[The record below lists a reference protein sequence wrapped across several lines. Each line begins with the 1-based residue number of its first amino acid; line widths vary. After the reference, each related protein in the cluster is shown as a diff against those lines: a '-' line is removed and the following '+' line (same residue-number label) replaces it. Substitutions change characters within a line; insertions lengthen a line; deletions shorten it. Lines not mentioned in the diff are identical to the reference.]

1 MSKPVLWLF
10 LLGFFFSFIYDRIE
24 SGGEF
29 MKQHNTFTL
38 KDFIIRAGIAYFINL
53 IIFCIF
59 IFRVIPGCS
68 LLQSKLVLFL
78 LTVLSFGL
86 IYFEKDDR
94 RNYLSIATNV
104 LIPFGI
110 YTTLA
115 YILLL
120 PIPLGIVWTLLIG
133 LDLVYIG
140 FYFYKVKRRNYN
152 SLLEKSQLVI
162 GLASLLSLVIV
173 LNFTLFGSSLIQ
185 SSTKITNNTDAY
197 IRKYDDKSLKNL
209 QNWSKLKRKEK
220 LNTLQTICNNERDYL
235 GVSARIKVGAGSN
248 LKHPYAQYNNKS
260 KEITFDISQLDHAS
274 STTLLEA
281 LLHSTYHAYEYALV
295 ESYDSMSSD
304 YNKLVDYRTIVTY
317 KKEFETKVT
326 NKAKNYNQINES
338 NAEAYAAEALQDY
351 QNKLK
356 K

>member
-1 MSKPVLWLF
+1 
-10 LLGFFFSFIYDRIE
+10 
-24 SGGEF
+24 

-38 KDFIIRAGIAYFINL
+38 KDFIIRVVIAYCVTL
-53 IIFCIF
+53 IIFCLF
-59 IFRVIPGCS
+59 IFKVIPGCS
-68 LLQSKLVLFL
+68 LIQSKLVLFL

-110 YTTLA
+110 YTTLS
-115 YILLL
+115 YMLLL
-120 PIPLGIVWTLLIG
+120 PIPLGIVWVLLIG
-133 LDLVYIG
+133 LDLVYVG

-173 LNFTLFGSSLIQ
+173 LSFTLFGSSIIQ
-185 SSTKITNNTDAY
+185 SSTKITNNTDVY
-197 IRKYDDKSLKNL
+197 MRKYDEKSLKNL
-209 QNWSKLKRKEK
+209 HNWSKLTRKEK
-220 LNTLQTICNNERDYL
+220 LNTLQIICNNERDYL
-235 GVSARIKVGAGSN
+235 GISARIKVGAGSN
-248 LKHPYAQYNNKS
+248 LTHAYCQYNNKS

-274 STTLLEA
+274 SITLLEA
-281 LLHSTYHAYEYALV
+281 LLHSSYHAYEYALV
-295 ESYDSMSSD
+295 ESYDTMSSD
-304 YNKLVDYRTIVTY
+304 YNKLFDYRVIATY
-317 KKEFETKVT
+317 KKEFSTKVT
-326 NKAKNYNQINES
+326 NKAKYYNQINES
-338 NAEAYAAEALQDY
+338 NARSYATDALQDY

>member
-1 MSKPVLWLF
+1 
-10 LLGFFFSFIYDRIE
+10 
-24 SGGEF
+24 
-29 MKQHNTFTL
+29 MKQHNTLTL
-38 KDFIIRAGIAYFINL
+38 KQFIIRSVGVYFITL
-53 IIFCIF
+53 IIFCLF
-59 IFRVIPGCS
+59 IFKVIPGCS

-78 LTVLSFGL
+78 LTILSFGL

-94 RNYLSIATNV
+94 RNYLSIALNV
-104 LIPFGI
+104 LMPFGI

-115 YILLL
+115 YMLLL
-120 PIPLGIVWTLLIG
+120 PIPLGIVWVLLVG

-173 LNFTLFGSSLIQ
+173 LSFTLFGSSIIQ
-185 SSTKITNNTDAY
+185 SSTNITNNTDVY
-197 IRKYDDKSLKNL
+197 MRKYDKKSLKNL
-209 QNWSKLKRKEK
+209 HHWSKLTRKEK

-235 GVSARIKVGAGSN
+235 GIPFRIKIGAGSN
-248 LKHPYAQYNNKS
+248 LTHAYCQYNNKS

-295 ESYDSMSSD
+295 DSYDTMSGD
-304 YNKLVDYRTIVTY
+304 YNKLLDYRTIATY
-317 KKEFETKVT
+317 KKEFSTKVT
-326 NKAKNYNQINES
+326 NKAKYYNQINES
-338 NAEAYAAEALQDY
+338 NAKAYGEEALQDY
-351 QNKLK
+351 QIKLEHTK

>member
-1 MSKPVLWLF
+1 
-10 LLGFFFSFIYDRIE
+10 
-24 SGGEF
+24 
-29 MKQHNTFTL
+29 MKQHNIFTL
-38 KDFIIRAGIAYFINL
+38 KDFIIRAVIAYFITL

-94 RNYLSIATNV
+94 RNYLSIAINV

-173 LNFTLFGSSLIQ
+173 LSFTLFGSSLIQ

-317 KKEFETKVT
+317 KKEFFTKVT

-338 NAEAYAAEALQDY
+338 NTEAYAAEALQDY

>member
-1 MSKPVLWLF
+1 
-10 LLGFFFSFIYDRIE
+10 
-24 SGGEF
+24 
-29 MKQHNTFTL
+29 MKQHNTLTL
-38 KDFIIRAGIAYFINL
+38 KQVIIRSVGVYFITL
-53 IIFCIF
+53 VIFCLF
-59 IFRVIPGCS
+59 IFKVIPGCS

-78 LTVLSFGL
+78 LTILSFGL
-86 IYFEKDDR
+86 IYFEKEDR
-94 RNYLSIATNV
+94 RNYLSIALNV
-104 LIPFGI
+104 LMPFGI

-115 YILLL
+115 YMLLL
-120 PIPLGIVWTLLIG
+120 PIPLGIVWVLLVG

-173 LNFTLFGSSLIQ
+173 LSFTLFGSSIIQ
-185 SSTKITNNTDAY
+185 SSTNITNNTDVY
-197 IRKYDDKSLKNL
+197 MRKYDEKSLKNL
-209 QNWSKLKRKEK
+209 HHWSKLTRKEK

-235 GVSARIKVGAGSN
+235 GIPFRIKVGAGRGLS
-248 LKHPYAQYNNKS
+248 HSYAQYNNKS
-260 KEITFDISQLDHAS
+260 KEITFEISQLNHAS

-295 ESYDSMSSD
+295 DSYDTMSGD
-304 YNKLVDYRTIVTY
+304 YNKLLDYRTIATY
-317 KKEFETKVT
+317 KEEFSTKVT
-326 NKAKNYNQINES
+326 NKAKYYNQINES
-338 NAEAYAAEALQDY
+338 NARFYATDALQDY

>member
-1 MSKPVLWLF
+1 
-10 LLGFFFSFIYDRIE
+10 
-24 SGGEF
+24 
-29 MKQHNTFTL
+29 MKQHNTLTL
-38 KDFIIRAGIAYFINL
+38 KQFIIRSVGVYFITL
-53 IIFCIF
+53 IIFCLF
-59 IFRVIPGCS
+59 IFKVIPGCS

-78 LTVLSFGL
+78 LTILSFGL

-94 RNYLSIATNV
+94 RNYLSIALNV
-104 LIPFGI
+104 LMPFGI

-115 YILLL
+115 YMLLL
-120 PIPLGIVWTLLIG
+120 PIPLGIVWVLLVG

-173 LNFTLFGSSLIQ
+173 LSFTLFGSSIIQ
-185 SSTKITNNTDAY
+185 SSTNITNNTDVY
-197 IRKYDDKSLKNL
+197 MRKYDKKSLKNL
-209 QNWSKLKRKEK
+209 HHWSKLTRKEK

-235 GVSARIKVGAGSN
+235 GIPFRIKIGAGSN
-248 LKHPYAQYNNKS
+248 LTHAYCQYNNKS

-295 ESYDSMSSD
+295 ESYDTMSSD
-304 YNKLVDYRTIVTY
+304 YNKLFDYRIIATY
-317 KKEFETKVT
+317 KKEFSTKVT
-326 NKAKNYNQINES
+326 NKAKYYNQINES
-338 NAEAYAAEALQDY
+338 NAKAYGEEALQDY
-351 QNKLK
+351 QIKFK
-356 K
+356 HTK